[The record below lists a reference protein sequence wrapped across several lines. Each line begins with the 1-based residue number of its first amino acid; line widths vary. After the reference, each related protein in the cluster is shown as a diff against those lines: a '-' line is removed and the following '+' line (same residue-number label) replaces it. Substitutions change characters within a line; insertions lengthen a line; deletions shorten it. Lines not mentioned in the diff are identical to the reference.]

1 MKIAVTGGSGMVGRN
16 LQDVVQ
22 EHQGE
27 HEYIFLTRKDFDC
40 EERDAVMTHFEKNEY
55 DAVLHLAA
63 DVGGLYKNIN
73 DNDQIYMKNKA
84 INDNIIDAC
93 VKFGIKKGIFC
104 SSSCVFPENPS
115 KFPMN
120 EDMMCESEPHP
131 SNRGYAMAKRK
142 MAIRCKELNKK
153 GFQYLSLIPVNMYGK
168 YDNFNIGTGHFVPA
182 LMHRFEICKN
192 ATRNSASFYEPNSDV
207 EKYIAYGDG
216 KPLRQLIYAKDFAE
230 IIYTFFLQ
238 KDNWIFDS
246 VIVCNDEEH
255 TIKEVVEELAR
266 VMDLDKK
273 NLVWD
278 TSKANGCMRKTVSN
292 IRLTNMNIFKNF
304 KTLEYGLQET
314 YTWFK
319 NNNYEYARDNNQFI
333 EEMFAG

>member
-40 EERDAVMTHFEKNEY
+40 EERDAVMTHFEKNDY

-73 DNDQIYMKNKA
+73 NNDQIYMKNKA

-93 VKFGIKKGIFC
+93 IKFGIKKGIFC

-120 EDMMCESEPHP
+120 EDMMCESDPHP
-131 SNRGYAMAKRK
+131 SNRGYAMAKRE
-142 MAIRCKELNKK
+142 MVIRCKELNKK

-168 YDNFNIGTGHFVPA
+168 YDNFNIEKGHFISA
-182 LMHRFEICKN
+182 LMHRFHDIKHN
-192 ATRNSASFYEPNSDV
+192 IKKMP
-207 EKYIAYGDG
+207 YIAYGDG
-216 KPLRQLIYAKDFAE
+216 TPIRQLLYAKDFAY
-230 IIYTFFLQ
+230 IIYQ
-238 KDNWIFDS
+238 IFMMTPNTHIDCDS
-246 VIVCNDEEH
+246 LIVCNDNEFH
-255 TIKEVVEELAR
+255 IRDVVKELAKT
-266 VMDLDKK
+266 MNIDY
-273 NLVWD
+273 NEIIWD
-278 TSKANGCMRKTVSN
+278 TTKLNGCMRKSVTNKRFKKLFPEYSFVN
-292 IRLTNMNIFKNF
+292 LNDGLRKTYNWYTTNTITRL
-304 KTLEYGLQET
+304 
-314 YTWFK
+314 
-319 NNNYEYARDNNQFI
+319 
-333 EEMFAG
+333 